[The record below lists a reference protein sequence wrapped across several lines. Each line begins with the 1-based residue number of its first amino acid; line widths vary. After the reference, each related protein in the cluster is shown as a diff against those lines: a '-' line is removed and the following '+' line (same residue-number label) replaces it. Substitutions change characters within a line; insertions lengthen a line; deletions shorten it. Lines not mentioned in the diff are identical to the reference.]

1 MRLGTRQ
8 AWQAWLRREIV
19 AVTTDRRA
27 VVSWAELEVP
37 LVARRAQVSWAELQI
52 PTGPEQRVVV
62 VGDGIF
68 GLGPTR
74 RLHR

>member
-1 MRLGTRQ
+1 MLRLGTRQ
-8 AWQAWLRREIV
+8 AWQPWPPREV
-19 AVTTDRRA
+19 ASTNDRRA
-27 VVSWAELEVP
+27 VVSWAEFEVP

-62 VGDGIF
+62 VGDGSF

-74 RLHR
+74 RLTR